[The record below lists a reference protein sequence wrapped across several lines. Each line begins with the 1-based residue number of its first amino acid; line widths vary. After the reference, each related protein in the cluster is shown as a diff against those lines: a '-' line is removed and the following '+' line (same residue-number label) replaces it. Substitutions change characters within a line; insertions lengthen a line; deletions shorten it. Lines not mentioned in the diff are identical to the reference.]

1 MDAAMLLA
9 RLIHVVGGVF
19 WVGAMIFV
27 TFFLMPA
34 FAEAGPEAQ
43 KVMNGIAKRRYVQIL
58 PVVAILV
65 ILSGLYMF
73 WRASN
78 GFQHDFLETRPGH
91 TYAAGGLLAIIAF
104 AIGIVV
110 TRPAMTR
117 AVALGQSA
125 MSAAG
130 ADRDRMMAEAQAL
143 RMRGA
148 KSGRVVAW
156 LLIVATVSMAI
167 ARYV

>member
-1 MDAAMLLA
+1 MDAVMIIA
-9 RLIHVVGGVF
+9 RLIHIVGGVF

-34 FAEAGPEAQ
+34 FAEAGPDAQ
-43 KVMNGIAKRRYVQIL
+43 KVMNGITKRRYVQIL
-58 PVVAILV
+58 PAVAILV

-73 WRASN
+73 WRASG
-78 GFQHDFLETRPGH
+78 GFDHHFLETRPGH
-91 TYAAGGLLAIIAF
+91 TFAAGGLLAIIGF
-104 AIGIVV
+104 AIGVVV
-110 TRPAMTR
+110 TRPAMMK
-117 AVALGQSA
+117 AVELGQSA

-148 KSGRVVAW
+148 QSGRIVAW
-156 LLIVATVSMAI
+156 LLIAATVAMAI